1 SCCLP
6 DEQVVRPEGVAQPV
20 QWSNEDHAQRFEA
33 RRWQRSDAG
42 NGRQGDVEA
51 YVSISEPQQPRPSE
65 PPARHDASERIC
77 GRMTHYV
84 IEATTVV
91 DADRAFLGLWTG
103 AIGDWKSC
111 GALIVGSLRS
121 NGSGKTATITYIEGP
136 PPWQSGTGRTAPGDL
151 LEWKR
156 IDRDAAVVN
165 RGELYFETDS
175 RCPSSL
181 YLMRRKRTAMT
192 IAPMQ
197 SWSSAVTSR
206 APLALRSL

>member
-1 SCCLP
+1 
-6 DEQVVRPEGVAQPV
+6 
-20 QWSNEDHAQRFEA
+20 
-33 RRWQRSDAG
+33 
-42 NGRQGDVEA
+42 
-51 YVSISEPQQPRPSE
+51 
-65 PPARHDASERIC
+65 
-77 GRMTHYV
+77 MTHYV

-165 RGELYFETDS
+165 RGELYFDNGGRNFFFKFAYDNT
-175 RCPSSL
+175 L
-181 YLMRRKRTAMT
+181 
-192 IAPMQ
+192 
-197 SWSSAVTSR
+197 R
-206 APLALRSL
+206 AILRSNKGAEFQAQFFRDLNSLPPTRR